1 MALAS
6 RQWLRNTTHSSLP
19 DMAVHP
25 SLADVLWS
33 YDACAQLCCHNIMAP
48 SSNAQAVNDCHA
60 RVGHNMASIS
70 FPRPAQSGLKEHVT
84 QLVCLSMRQFGTRE
98 ESACSRAW
106 WNTGQASTHKCWNVR
121 LTQAALHNSQ
131 LHRIII
137 FWRQATHKCQL
148 GDGDDVWAHT
158 ARDRPWPSMVHTGA
172 LSPVGGTASAAMIRR
187 HQIRD
192 VGCAKRCPYF
202 DKVLSAAKCAVHRPC
217 QVSDLRCGQSIRVR
231 CCVWSCGTTVRWFDH
246 RRLTFF

>member
-98 ESACSRAW
+98 ESGVQSCLVEH
-106 WNTGQASTHKCWNVR
+106 GQVSTRC
-121 LTQAALHNSQ
+121 QAAQFTASSYHHL
-131 LHRIII
+131 L
-137 FWRQATHKCQL
+137 ATGNALPCTSASL
-148 GDGDDVWAHT
+148 AT
-158 ARDRPWPSMVHTGA
+158 AMTCTQHGIVHDRPWYTQA
-172 LSPVGGTASAAMIRR
+172 L
-187 HQIRD
+187 
-192 VGCAKRCPYF
+192 
-202 DKVLSAAKCAVHRPC
+202 
-217 QVSDLRCGQSIRVR
+217 
-231 CCVWSCGTTVRWFDH
+231 
-246 RRLTFF
+246 

>member
-70 FPRPAQSGLKEHVT
+70 FPRPAQSGL
-84 QLVCLSMRQFGTRE
+84 
-98 ESACSRAW
+98 
-106 WNTGQASTHKCWNVR
+106 
-121 LTQAALHNSQ
+121 
-131 LHRIII
+131 
-137 FWRQATHKCQL
+137 
-148 GDGDDVWAHT
+148 
-158 ARDRPWPSMVHTGA
+158 
-172 LSPVGGTASAAMIRR
+172 
-187 HQIRD
+187 
-192 VGCAKRCPYF
+192 
-202 DKVLSAAKCAVHRPC
+202 
-217 QVSDLRCGQSIRVR
+217 
-231 CCVWSCGTTVRWFDH
+231 
-246 RRLTFF
+246 